1 MSSDVARRNIL
12 ARTPIGRCGEPS
24 EVASVVSF
32 LASDDA
38 SYIMGQ
44 TVYIDGGR
52 SIVNYMVPVKE

>member
-1 MSSDVARRNIL
+1 M
-12 ARTPIGRCGEPS
+12 
-24 EVASVVSF
+24 VSF